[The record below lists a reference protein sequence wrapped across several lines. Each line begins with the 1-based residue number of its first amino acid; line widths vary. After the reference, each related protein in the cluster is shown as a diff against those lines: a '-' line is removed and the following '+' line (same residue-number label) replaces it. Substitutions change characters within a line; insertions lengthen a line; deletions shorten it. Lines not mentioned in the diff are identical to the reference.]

1 MYSTGKYSCLHAIYA
16 ISSTQTAQTG
26 QRPLFESRPAGRAAN
41 KHPPRTARTKQPPS
55 GCSCT
60 HTPTQQQD
68 IHTHT
73 LYTIHYR
80 AQSLCTPTHAYTG
93 TRGTPLNGPR
103 LRCSAQHCTA
113 QCHTAQ
119 CTSLS
124 LALPAMQETHSVH
137 ISPHFF
143 TFPRQKHTLP
153 C

>member
-1 MYSTGKYSCLHAIYA
+1 MSSIYA
-16 ISSTQTAQTG
+16 MSSTQTAQTG
-26 QRPLFESRPAGRAAN
+26 QWPLFESRPAGRAAN

-103 LRCSAQHCTA
+103 LRCSALHCSALHSATL
-113 QCHTAQ
+113 H
-119 CTSLS
+119 S
-124 LALPAMQETHSVH
+124 ALPSHLHGLHCKRHTLFTFLH
-137 ISPHFF
+137 ISSHFLDRN
-143 TFPRQKHTLP
+143 THFPANCKLGQP
-153 C
+153 